1 MYKHA
6 VIFNVK
12 YLKAK
17 VKYGGVNSMYGV
29 VGPDPLII
37 TLNNYRSVID

>member
-1 MYKHA
+1 MYEHTI
-6 VIFNVK
+6 IFNVK

-17 VKYGGVNSMYGV
+17 VKYDGVNSMYEV

-37 TLNNYRSVID
+37 TLDND